1 MSSSFEYGTFE
12 RLWDMFKTMHHKEA
26 IPEPAY
32 TVFDLIGVRSTAE
45 REVVM
50 RKIALVA
57 YCCSNVEAFE
67 QYLTYHK
74 LPPKMHRRP
83 EYDFEVRFSLKPMT
97 HLMISSWAR
106 G

>member
-1 MSSSFEYGTFE
+1 MVCDFEYGTFE
-12 RLWDMFKTMHHKEA
+12 RIWDMFKTMHHKEV

-32 TVFDLIGVRSTAE
+32 SVFKLIGVRSPAH

-57 YCCSNVEAFE
+57 SCCSNVEAFE
-67 QYLTYHK
+67 LYLTHHK
-74 LPPKMHRRP
+74 LPPKMPRRP